1 MLTKKKKTVQFRLE
15 IKEKNEEIRRII
27 MDFQKELLKFKEK
40 KFLEK
45 TKENEEIGSSNVTDV
60 SQIENSLKTEIR
72 KSSLILQ
79 SKLDNLQ
86 NEISNLNLENE
97 DLKKQLFRN
106 GRELEKT
113 GNLLFETID
122 IYAPLNGILKGTE
135 DKEVV
140 ELMKR
145 KLDGLLRKNNLEE
158 TAKIGE
164 KFNHNYHEIL
174 NEELEE
180 KESHII
186 KTIISQ
192 GYLKEGK
199 VIRIAKVIVE

>member
-1 MLTKKKKTVQFRLE
+1 
-15 IKEKNEEIRRII
+15 